1 VKRRGRSSGSATRP
15 PGAAGGRAP
24 PRYGAATDRALDLW
38 VALARCAASVHRLS
52 AHDIQ
57 RYGLTQP
64 QFAVLEVLHHKGP
77 LPLCVVGEK
86 LLVTGGNVTYVADQ
100 LERAG
105 FLRRERS
112 AADRRVVRACLTA
125 KGTALMARA
134 FPKHAA
140 VLARA
145 ARSLTPREQ
154 AALARLLKK
163 WGRSIRSGGA

>member
-1 VKRRGRSSGSATRP
+1 MRRPARRRGGSGRAEGTGLGRP
-15 PGAAGGRAP
+15 PSG
-24 PRYGAATDRALDLW
+24 YGAATDRALDLW

-52 AHDIQ
+52 ARDIQ

-77 LPLCVVGEK
+77 LPLSTVGAK
-86 LLVTGGNVTYVADQ
+86 LLVSCGNVTYVADQ

-105 FLRRERS
+105 YVRRERS

-125 KGTALMARA
+125 KGTALMARV
-134 FPKHAA
+134 FPAHAA

-145 ARSLTPREQ
+145 ARPLTPREQ

-163 WGRSIRSGGA
+163 WGTAIRAARA